1 MKDDARERLP
11 RTTES
16 QKSKEEGRRGR
27 RRWWTRALFGQIGEI
42 WGLARRDARNT
53 RKEARILEPREN
65 EQPAPKTRKPLI
77 RRWYAYALV
86 LVALGLLAATAQQSY
101 HLLGSLNQNLA
112 GKSGQSPAKKDGS
125 PASAEGDLSAGKAPV
140 LGTTVQK
147 SGQKAAGSSQE
158 AVGRLKQGVQ
168 KELGNQLEAN
178 SSQGSAVPQGS
189 AIPAA
194 SRGGSAAA
202 TTTAGPAP
210 APQPAER
217 FGNLVWPVRG
227 DTTISFGWKK
237 HPVFGDWRFHDGLDL
252 AVPAGTPVV
261 AVFSGTVVEAS
272 RMPVPYHS
280 KADAYTVII
289 EHDGGWRSTYG
300 LLSQTLVAK
309 GDRVSR
315 GKVIGRAGVVT
326 GGEGTG
332 EALLHF
338 ALARDGGSVDPKTW
352 LP

>member
-1 MKDDARERLP
+1 MILMKDDDRERLP

-53 RKEARILEPREN
+53 RKEARILEPWEN

-112 GKSGQSPAKKDGS
+112 G
-125 PASAEGDLSAGKAPV
+125 
-140 LGTTVQK
+140 K

-272 RMPVPYHS
+272 RMPLPYHS

-300 LLSQTLVAK
+300 LLSQTLVAR

-338 ALARDGGSVDPKTW
+338 ALARDGASVDPRTW